1 MWKSVSLFLFVLLST
16 SSSLPL
22 EPDFG
27 RSTPQ
32 TDDALPTL
40 ATELQPPRFDA
51 ETASYSEKIID
62 ESNRTLSTE
71 LEAPNED
78 AEIGDFGVDTVEP
91 TISTELEPPT
101 EDAEP
106 FHSGAVYIINLFAI
120 KNASTSEETNEILTD
135 EFAAQNPTV
144 LEPIA
149 TVLLVVEEDD
159 EDKPVSLDELAKDL
173 EAEGFKVEK
182 IGEGETQLIKID
194 MDEIDHKDVE
204 LIKSG
209 KLSKVRRRRTLGHGG
224 GLLSKLLNKH
234 SGGDSCQVCNSGYQ
248 QPQSTG
254 IKILLLLLLFSV
266 GYIPLV
272 IVQQQP
278 QQHYQQPQQ
287 HYQPAPQPHYQP
299 APQPHYQ
306 PHRITNSQV
315 TDATHV
321 VAEIT
326 GLTVKRRLNP
336 HPKVGEQISE
346 NK

>member
-234 SGGDSCQVCNSGYQ
+234 SGGDSCQVCNS
-248 QPQSTG
+248 
-254 IKILLLLLLFSV
+254 V

-306 PHRITNSQV
+306 PQPQPQYQPQPQPHYQQPSNGCNTCGGGNHGSYSQ
-315 TDATHV
+315 AS
-321 VAEIT
+321 A
-326 GLTVKRRLNP
+326 
-336 HPKVGEQISE
+336 QSSSQSW
-346 NK
+346 